1 MASTTQKSFILYK
14 SLIMETVK
22 NETHIT
28 AHVARAS
35 DKNASELAFHEEA
48 GDEEYHS
55 RKLERSLYASI
66 DKAKA
71 AIIGYLNTESGA
83 GNNISTTWTKDSAGN
98 DDKLTV
104 TLSLSSR
111 FNPSYLAPLADLISK
126 YIEDNML
133 HEWWTPINQNFAKM
147 YSEKAA
153 VALSD
158 VLRCFIKNAPNK
170 STKTYS
176 DIWTDTATSN
186 LSL

>member
-1 MASTTQKSFILYK
+1 MASTTKSFVLYK

-28 AHVARAS
+28 AHVARAA

-48 GDEEYHS
+48 GDEEYHN

-71 AIIGYLNTESGA
+71 AIIGYLNTENGS
-83 GNNISTTWTKDSAGN
+83 GNNITTAWDTDK
-98 DDKLTV
+98 DKLTV

-147 YSEKAA
+147 YFEKSA

-158 VLRCFIKNAPNK
+158 VLRCFIKNAPNI
-170 STKTYS
+170 SPKTYN
-176 DIWTDTATSN
+176 DIWTEVSRA
-186 LSL
+186 